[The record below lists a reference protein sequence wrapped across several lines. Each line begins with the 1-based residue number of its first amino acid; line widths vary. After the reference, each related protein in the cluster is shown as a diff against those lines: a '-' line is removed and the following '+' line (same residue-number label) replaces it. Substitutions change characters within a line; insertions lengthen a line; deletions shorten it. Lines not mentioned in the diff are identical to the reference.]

1 MAIVTPPSATR
12 RWRHNPTC
20 WLLPTCCRLAVA
32 HRNSLAGLA
41 AVALSIL
48 EDSQVSVEFR
58 ARNHKVTRVL
68 RVSSDGTRVFFY
80 KPPLG
85 WHLSTEGV
93 APAPPQGAPVHSWDA
108 LPQALWAKYACA
120 ARFVSLVRQK
130 TPKIILYAEY
140 ALCIRLGSGD
150 LEASFYSGARVVC
163 SGNHVQLM
171 DVGGPQRHLT
181 LPVDPEMLPPS
192 QCSLWQITC
201 EYHRRCQALEAAL
214 EATDEG
220 WNIFPAIFGSASL
233 VVAVL
238 ISVAALFQ
246 ATAGLA
252 TAVQRQVPRVLL
264 FF

>member
-1 MAIVTPPSATR
+1 M
-12 RWRHNPTC
+12 
-20 WLLPTCCRLAVA
+20 
-32 HRNSLAGLA
+32 SLQ
-41 AVALSIL
+41 LSIL
-48 EDSQVSVEFR
+48 EDGQVSVEFR

-68 RVSSDGTRVFFY
+68 RVSSDGTRVVFY

-140 ALCIRLGSGD
+140 ALCILLGSGD

-171 DVGGPQRHLT
+171 DVAGR
-181 LPVDPEMLPPS
+181 S
-192 QCSLWQITC
+192 
-201 EYHRRCQALEAAL
+201 
-214 EATDEG
+214 AT
-220 WNIFPAIFGSASL
+220 
-233 VVAVL
+233 
-238 ISVAALFQ
+238 
-246 ATAGLA
+246 
-252 TAVQRQVPRVLL
+252 
-264 FF
+264 